1 MNIIL
6 SVISRNFF
14 IVIDRNPYDSKELN
28 FDVNFFY
35 LRSFK
40 EDPFKFSY
48 VNKPFFKGTAIFGL
62 DFKNKMRP
70 LSFLKIANDNSTKAI
85 DPRLFKKFI
94 LNERNKFIA
103 FSNQTDSSKFEPVRT
118 MLKNFH
124 YDNRKI
130 IELTLCYSCLEKHI
144 FNILSKKQ
152 QIKSYNKRIICSDC
166 ALELILKEARQ
177 NGLLSEEK
185 INPKLKNFF
194 KHMIL
199 KFRDIL
205 KVLNAF
211 KANFDPIK
219 NSDLTLYDIEQNP
232 PISKKYLNLQV
243 EDLDIEPTYRTLL
256 KKQNIN
262 TLLPIQA
269 ISIDKG
275 LIREYSSQ
283 LIMAPT
289 SAGKTLVGELAG
301 VTRILRDKLKMLYL
315 VPIVALANVR
325 TEEFTNKY
333 GNLNLKIVKKIGESI
348 LDKNEEDN
356 LEDLF
361 DADMVIATYE
371 AIDYII
377 RSGNKEKLGP
387 IGTIVIDEIQTLIDI
402 ERGFILDGLIAR
414 LKYLYPKAQF
424 LYLSATIGEPDI
436 LAKKLDCVLIR
447 YNNRPVPIERHL
459 IMCLNE
465 TIKHRYIVTLV
476 KSAFSSISKYKFK
489 GQTIIFTNTRKKCEN
504 LAEYLSK
511 KQIRARAYHSGLTN
525 EERKEI
531 EIDFKNQ
538 QISAV
543 VATAALAAGVDF
555 PARQVIFESLGM
567 GIKILTVAEFE
578 QMLGRAGR
586 LKKHEKG
593 YAYLLVEPGKIYSP
607 KMKITEENIAISLLN
622 GKIKDFQLEPNG
634 DRSLTEIL
642 AFISAFEEGIGNADI
657 FHFYNSL
664 INGEYE
670 LESFIKRL
678 IQFKLLE
685 EERSK
690 FKSTRLGSA
699 VSKSFLTIDQG
710 LEIANRLEKEQ
721 DAVYNIV
728 LELNPLKNV
737 YLSKK
742 VVADLS
748 KNVNMKYFSNNFFSA
763 SVLSLM
769 NAEYVKKRKK
779 FSQDFID
786 LIIKWTTDIFNCSC
800 KDNPYCDCGRINLE
814 KIILKLRTEDNL
826 SVEAISSYLL
836 EIYSIMVFKGDL
848 IDYLE
853 SLIYSLESIL
863 NISKG
868 LDSINPEN
876 KRQLNDIPTL
886 IEKIKY

>member
-1 MNIIL
+1 MDIVL

-14 IVIDRNPYDSKELN
+14 IVINRNPFDSKELN

-40 EDPFKFSY
+40 EDSFKFSY
-48 VNKPFFKGTAIFGL
+48 VNKPFFKGNVIFGL
-62 DFKNKMRP
+62 DFKDKMRP
-70 LSFLKIANDNSTKAI
+70 LSFLKTTGDNSTIAI

-103 FSNQTDSSKFEPVRT
+103 FSNQTDMTKFEPVRT
-118 MLKNFH
+118 MLENFH
-124 YDNRKI
+124 YDNQKV
-130 IELTLCYSCLEKHI
+130 IELTLCQSCLEKRI
-144 FNILSKKQ
+144 FKILSKKQ

-166 ALELILKEARQ
+166 ALDLILKEARQ
-177 NGLLSEEK
+177 KGLLGEK
-185 INPKLKNFF
+185 KMNPKLKNFF

-199 KFRDIL
+199 KFRDVL
-205 KVLNAF
+205 KVLNTL
-211 KANFDPIK
+211 KVSFDPLK

-232 PISKKYLNLQV
+232 PISKKFLNLHV
-243 EDLDIEPTYRTLL
+243 EDLDLEPKFRDLL
-256 KKQNIN
+256 KKQRIN

-269 ISIDKG
+269 LSLDRG
-275 LIREYSSQ
+275 LISEYNSQ

-289 SAGKTLVGELAG
+289 SAGKTLVGEIAG
-301 VTRILRDKLKMLYL
+301 VTRILRDNLKMLYL

-325 TEEFTNKY
+325 TEEFTKKY
-333 GNLNLKIVKKIGESI
+333 ENLNLKIVKKIGESI

-356 LEDLF
+356 LDELY
-361 DADMVIATYE
+361 DANIIIATYE

-377 RSGNKEKLGP
+377 RGGNKGKLGP
-387 IGTIVIDEIQTLIDI
+387 IGTIVIDEIQTLIDV

-424 LYLSATIGEPDI
+424 LYLSATIGAPDV
-436 LAKKLDCVLIR
+436 LAKKLDCALIR

-459 IMCLNE
+459 ILCLNE
-465 TIKHRYIVTLV
+465 TIKNRYIISLV
-476 KSAFSSISKYKFK
+476 KNAFSSVSKFQYK
-489 GQTIIFTNTRKKCEN
+489 GQSIIFTNTRKKCEN
-504 LAEYLSK
+504 LAEYLSRR
-511 KQIRARAYHSGLTN
+511 QIRARPYHSGLTHD
-525 EERKEI
+525 ERKEI

-538 QISAV
+538 RISAV

-555 PARQVIFESLGM
+555 PAKQVIFESLGM

-593 YAYLLVEPGKIYSP
+593 FAYLLVEPGKIYNP

-622 GKIKDFQLEPNG
+622 GKIKDFQLDPNG
-634 DRSLTEIL
+634 DRSLTELL
-642 AFISAFEEGIGNADI
+642 AFISAFEEGIEKKDI
-657 FHFYNSL
+657 NHFYNSL

-670 LESFIKRL
+670 LESFLKQLLQFNLIKNENYKL
-678 IQFKLLE
+678 IP
-685 EERSK
+685 
-690 FKSTRLGSA
+690 TRLGTA
-699 VSKSFLTIDQG
+699 ISKSFLTVDQG
-710 LEIANRLEKEQ
+710 LEIANRLENE
-721 DAVYNIV
+721 DNAVYSIV

-763 SVLSLM
+763 STLNLM
-769 NAEYVKKRKK
+769 DAEYVKKRKK

-786 LIIKWTTDIFNCSC
+786 LIIKWTTDIFNCTC

-814 KIILKLRTEDNL
+814 KMILRLRTEENL

-836 EIYSIMVFKGDL
+836 EVYNIMVFKGDL

-863 NISKG
+863 NIAKG
-868 LDSINPEN
+868 LDKINPQN
-876 KRQLNDIPTL
+876 NTQLSDIPNL
-886 IEKIKY
+886 ITKIKY